1 MAASTLEKKEL
12 QLRKLTEQIKNERR
26 KLDEKIG
33 KNIVAALDLEYGQID
48 DATVEKFCS
57 ILREHYK

>member
-1 MAASTLEKKEL
+1 MAINALAKKEE
-12 QLRKLTEQIKNERR
+12 QLKKLAGQIKNERR

-33 KNIVAALDLEYGQID
+33 KNIVAALDLEYGKID
-48 DATVEKFCS
+48 DATIDKFCS